1 MLGRRQFLG
10 WAAGLIPAAVVVRHA
25 HAAAIAEL
33 NAAPETL
40 DALGLAILP
49 TELGAAGARQVVAG
63 FRRWLDEYREGAE
76 LNHGYGTSRLSLAG
90 PTPATRW
97 MPQLDALEAAAQRA
111 HGGAFTALTV
121 EQRRALV
128 RDALAAERAT
138 GVPAPERATH
148 VAAALL
154 GYFFTSSQA
163 TDLCYLAPIGRDK
176 CRPLAMSPKRP
187 VSA

>member
-1 MLGRRQFLG
+1 MLSRRQFLG
-10 WAAGLIPAAVVVRHA
+10 WAAGIVPAALVVRRA

-33 NAAPETL
+33 RAAPETL
-40 DALGLAILP
+40 DALGVAILP
-49 TELGAAGARQVVAG
+49 SELGDAQARRVVAG

-97 MPQLDALEAAAQRA
+97 MPQLDALEAAAQKA
-111 HGGAFTALTV
+111 HGRAFAASSI

-128 RDALAAERAT
+128 RDALASDRST
-138 GVPAPERATH
+138 GFQSPDRATH
-148 VAAALL
+148 VATALL

-163 TDLCYLAPIGRDK
+163 TDLCYLAPIGRNT
-176 CRPLAMSPKRP
+176 CRPLAKSPGRP
-187 VSA
+187 A